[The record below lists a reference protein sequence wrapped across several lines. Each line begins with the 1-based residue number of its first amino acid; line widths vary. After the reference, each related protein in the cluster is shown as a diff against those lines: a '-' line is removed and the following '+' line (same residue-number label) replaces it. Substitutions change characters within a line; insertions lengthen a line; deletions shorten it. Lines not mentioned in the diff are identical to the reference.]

1 MTRSG
6 AISMNRRFFRTGI
19 IFALGAVWAAAMPAQ
34 SQHRGSSKA
43 DQGTTLSLEKVKAAL
58 KRDPA
63 NSKLWVDL
71 GLVFWD
77 HSDYPNALQSFQQ
90 AVKVGPNYAEAHN
103 WFGVALMQ
111 HGDFPPAIAE
121 FRKAISLNPKYGR
134 AYTNLGS
141 ALSKSGN
148 LAEGIQVFQK
158 ALALEPDS
166 LAAHLNFGIALRENG
181 DAKDALIHLRR
192 VARAEPGDPKLQYEI
207 GQALEQTG
215 DLAGAVAAYERALKI
230 NPALAE
236 AYYALG
242 VALKQQSAASHKPA
256 PSPSS
261 DDSYKQAQ
269 DDVAKGDLE
278 DAKQQLEKSLQANE
292 NNADAHSLLG
302 YILGQQ
308 GDLPSA
314 LQHLQR
320 AVALRPESVDAHY
333 NLGAALWYSGSSQ
346 KAISELESSVRLDP
360 AAGSSYALLALA
372 QRDTGNLEG
381 ARANLERALALLP
394 PAAAT
399 YIDLGIVFL
408 REGELDKAMGQL
420 EAGLNLRASVGPTP
434 DWDGAIAGLR
444 TLIRKKPARAD
455 AHNMLGLLLGRKG
468 ADSNQV
474 LAEFREAIRLNPNY
488 AEAHNSMGLVLA
500 QTNDDDGAI
509 KEFREAIRIH
519 PDYAEAHANLGS
531 ALMLTDVEGA
541 IPELEKAVELDPAS
555 VEALFN
561 LAEAYGNS
569 PSHGTAKQIEAL
581 RKVVSM
587 APTFA
592 RGHLALGKALLHDG
606 KLDDAVTQLQEATR
620 LDHQSGEA
628 HYQLGLALARA
639 GKQAEATAEVQKGR
653 QLSAADDRNQ
663 NASLDISEGLSAF
676 QKDELQEAAAKF
688 QHAIKLTPDSAN
700 AHHYLGMVFEKQGDT
715 ADAIIAYQKAV
726 SLNPG
731 DTVARQSLDRLQAPE
746 APSPQST
753 QATAAN
759 PKAAPSG
766 DDAPH
771 QMAEFEN
778 YIRQGKFK
786 EAEPLLTD
794 YVTQNPNSSW
804 GWYALGYCQFGQKK
818 IADSIQSLA
827 RALSLNVQNA
837 EAHKILGRDLMI
849 IGRFDAAQTEFQQG
863 IRYDPKSAENHYD
876 LAKLFA
882 LQENWDEARKEYEA
896 AVQIDPSY
904 IEAIEG
910 VAFAHEALGDD
921 ANAVQNYKKVIALND
936 QQHGTFVAAH
946 VGLSAYYN
954 RTGDPA
960 QALDYAEQ
968 ALQLDPKS
976 DSAWFQKAKAQESQ
990 AHLEDAVDSLN
1001 HATAINPHFSTYFY
1015 ALAQLDR
1022 RLGRIEDSQKAL
1034 AEFTHLTEQ
1043 TNKLEKMRRDASAKA
1058 THPHRDPGQ

>member
-1 MTRSG
+1 
-6 AISMNRRFFRTGI
+6 MNRPFFRAGI
-19 IFALGAVWAAAMPAQ
+19 IFVLGLVWAAAMSAQ
-34 SQHRGSSKA
+34 SQNRSSSKA
-43 DQGTTLSLEKVKAAL
+43 QQGPLSLEQVRTAL
-58 KRDPA
+58 KRDPN
-63 NSKLWVDL
+63 NSKLWVEL

-77 HSDYPNALQSFQQ
+77 HGDYPNALQSFQQ
-90 AVKVGPNYAEAHN
+90 AVKVGPNTAEAHN
-103 WFGVALMQ
+103 WLGAALMQ
-111 HGDFPPAIAE
+111 RGDFPSAIAE
-121 FRKAISLNPKYGR
+121 FRKATSLDPKYGR

-148 LAEGIQVFQK
+148 LAEGIKVFQK

-166 LAAHLNFGIALRENG
+166 LAAHLNLGIALRENG
-181 DAKDALIHLRR
+181 DAKEALVHLRR
-192 VARAEPGDPKLQYEI
+192 VARAEPSDPKLQYEI

-215 DLAGAVAAYERALKI
+215 DLAGALAAYERALKI
-230 NPALAE
+230 NPALSE

-242 VALKQQSAASHKPA
+242 VALKQQSAASHKAA
-256 PSPSS
+256 PSLSV

-269 DDVAKGDLE
+269 EDVAKGDLE

-320 AVALRPESVDAHY
+320 AVALRPESADAHY

-346 KAISELESSVRLDP
+346 KAISELETSVRLDP

-372 QRDTGNLEG
+372 QRETGNLEK
-381 ARANLERALALLP
+381 ARSNLQRALALLP
-394 PAAAT
+394 PAPAN
-399 YIDLGIVFL
+399 YIDFGVVFL

-420 EAGLNLRASVGPTP
+420 EAGLNLGGSAGPMP
-434 DWDGAIAGLR
+434 DWDSAIAGMR
-444 TLIRKKPARAD
+444 ELIAKHPARAD
-455 AHNMLGLLLGRKG
+455 AHDMLGLLLGRKG

-500 QTNDDDGAI
+500 QTDDDDGAI
-509 KEFREAIRIH
+509 KEFREAARIR

-531 ALMLTDVEGA
+531 ALMLTDVESA
-541 IPELEKAVELDPAS
+541 IPELEKAVALDPAS

-569 PSHGTAKQIEAL
+569 PSHGTANQIETL

-606 KLDDAVTQLQEATR
+606 KIDDAVTQLREATR
-620 LDHQSGEA
+620 LDPSSGEA

-663 NASLDISEGLSAF
+663 NAALDVSEGRAAF
-676 QKDELQEAAAKF
+676 QKGELQEAAAKF
-688 QHAIKLTPDSAN
+688 QHAIKLAPDSAI
-700 AHHYLGMVFEKQGDT
+700 AHHYLGIVLEKQGDT
-715 ADAIIAYQKAV
+715 AEAIASYQKAV

-731 DTVARQSLDRLQAPE
+731 DSVARQSLDRLQAPE
-746 APSPQST
+746 APTSQLVE
-753 QATAAN
+753 ATPASAK
-759 PKAAPSG
+759 PAPSG
-766 DDAPH
+766 DNP
-771 QMAEFEN
+771 QQVAEFES

-786 EAEPLLTD
+786 EAEPRLTD

-818 IADSIQSLA
+818 IGDSIQSLA
-827 RALSLNVQNA
+827 KSLSLNVENA

-849 IGRFDAAQTEFQQG
+849 IGRFDAAQKEFEQG
-863 IRYDPKSAENHYD
+863 IHYDPKSAENHYD

-882 LQENWDEARKEYEA
+882 LRENWDEARKQYEA
-896 AVQIDPSY
+896 AVQISPSNT
-904 IEAIEG
+904 EAVEG
-910 VAFAHEALGDD
+910 LAFAQEALGDD
-921 ANAVQNYKKVIALND
+921 AEAVRNYKTAIALND
-936 QQHGTFVAAH
+936 QQHGKFVAAH

-960 QALDYAEQ
+960 KAMDYAEQ

-976 DSAWFQKAKAQESQ
+976 DSAWFQKAKAQETE

-1001 HATAINPHFSTYFY
+1001 HATAINPRFSTYFY
-1015 ALAQLDR
+1015 VLSQYDR

-1034 AEFTHLTEQ
+1034 AEFTRLTEQ
-1043 TNKLEKMRRDASAKA
+1043 TNELEKMRRDASAKA

>member
-1 MTRSG
+1 MITKPFPHLWTTVVL
-6 AISMNRRFFRTGI
+6 AFL
-19 IFALGAVWAAAMPAQ
+19 LGFPTLAQCQHAVSPNAA
-34 SQHRGSSKA
+34 KA
-43 DQGTTLSLEKVKAAL
+43 KATAPSLDEVKAAL
-58 KRDPA
+58 KRDPR
-63 NSKLWVDL
+63 NPKLWVDL

-77 HSDYPNALQSFQQ
+77 TNDYSNALQSFQQ
-90 AVKVGPNYAEAHN
+90 AVKVGPSSAEAHN

-111 HGDFPPAIAE
+111 RGDFPSAITE
-121 FRKAISLNPKYGR
+121 FRKAISLNPKYLR

-148 LAEGIQVFQK
+148 LAEGVRVFQK
-158 ALALEPDS
+158 AVALEPDS
-166 LAAHLNFGIALRENG
+166 LAAHLNLGIALRENG
-181 DAKDALIHLRR
+181 DAKDALVHLRR
-192 VARAEPGDPKLQYEI
+192 VARAEPSNPKLQYEI

-256 PSPSS
+256 SS
-261 DDSYKQAQ
+261 LFTNDSYQQAQ
-269 DDVAKGDLE
+269 QDVAKGDWV
-278 DAKQQLEKSLQANE
+278 DAKQELEKSLQANE

-314 LQHLQR
+314 LEHLQR
-320 AVALRPESVDAHY
+320 SVALRPESADAHY
-333 NLGAALWYSGSSQ
+333 NLGAALWFSGSSQ
-346 KAISELESSVRLDP
+346 KAISQLESSVRLDP

-372 QRDTGNLEG
+372 QRKTGNLEG

-394 PAAAT
+394 PVAAN
-399 YIDLGIVFL
+399 YIDFGIIFL

-420 EAGLNLRASVGPTP
+420 EAGLNLGTSAGPTP
-434 DWDGAIAGLR
+434 DWDGAIAGMR
-444 TLIRKKPARAD
+444 ELIAKNPARAD
-455 AHNMLGLLLGRKG
+455 AHHMLGLLLGRKG

-474 LAEFREAIRLNPNY
+474 LGEFREAIRLNPNY

-500 QTNDDDGAI
+500 QTDDDDGAI
-509 KEFREAIRIH
+509 KEFHEAIRIR

-541 IPELEKAVELDPAS
+541 IPELEKAVALDPAS
-555 VEALFN
+555 VEGLFN

-569 PSHGTAKQIEAL
+569 PSHGTVKQIEAL
-581 RKVVSM
+581 HRVVAM
-587 APTFA
+587 APSFA

-606 KLDDAVTQLQEATR
+606 KIDDAVSQLREATR
-620 LDHQSGEA
+620 LDPESGEA
-628 HYQLGLALARA
+628 HYQLGLALTRA

-653 QLSAADDRNQ
+653 QLSAANERNQ
-663 NASLDISEGLSAF
+663 NAALDISEGRTAF
-676 QKDELQEAAAKF
+676 QKDELQEATAKF
-688 QHAIKLTPDSAN
+688 QHAIKLAPDSAI
-700 AHHYLGMVFEKQGDT
+700 AHHYLGIVLEKQGDT
-715 ADAIIAYQKAV
+715 ADAIAAYQKAV

-731 DTVARQSLDRLQAPE
+731 DTVARQSLDRLQAPQ
-746 APSPQST
+746 APGSQS
-753 QATAAN
+753 AGASAGN
-759 PKAAPSG
+759 PTTAPSG
-766 DDAPH
+766 DAP
-771 QMAEFEN
+771 QKVAEFEN

-818 IADSIQSLA
+818 IGDSIQSLA
-827 RALSLNVQNA
+827 KSLSLNVENA

-849 IGRFDAAQTEFQQG
+849 IGRFDPAQTEFQQG

-882 LQENWDEARKEYEA
+882 LRENWDEARKEYEA
-896 AVQIDPSY
+896 AVQINPSY
-904 IEAIEG
+904 TEAIESL
-910 VAFAHEALGDD
+910 AFAQEALGDD
-921 ANAVQNYKKVIALND
+921 AEAVENYEKAIALNN

-960 QALDYAEQ
+960 KALHYAEQ
-968 ALQLDPKS
+968 ALELDPKS

-990 AHLEDAVDSLN
+990 AHLEAAVDSLN
-1001 HATAINPHFSTYFY
+1001 HATAVNPRFSTYFY
-1015 ALAQLDR
+1015 VLAQLDR

-1034 AEFTHLTEQ
+1034 AEFTRLTEQ
-1043 TNKLEKMRRDASAKA
+1043 TNELEKMRRDASAKA
-1058 THPHRDPGQ
+1058 THPHHDPGQ